1 MKTRSIRFKIMGTI
15 CIILALVFCI
25 LSFIVTKR
33 TKEIVV
39 ERENLE
45 ISNFA
50 YEYGVLVKDKLE
62 NAYNT
67 TKTLASSVEGL
78 ARNDEMVRTELNNI
92 QRSILEDDDTI
103 NAIWILGETN
113 AIDGRDIELAGK
125 EGELNSG
132 RYVTFF
138 AKDDSIVSKIDLDKT
153 MEPSPYFYD
162 MKNNRNSIA
171 RAPYIDNVDGRD
183 VFVTSLV
190 CPIEANNK
198 FIGVAG
204 IDMYLDSFQKF
215 VLDFVNQRTDV
226 SIKLL
231 SSDGQYIASSD
242 ESLFG
247 KSIETDSL
255 NKLKEHLKSNSIY
268 EDTIFSNF
276 FNENINRRIT
286 PITVGDIKTS
296 WILIIETP
304 VSNISSEV
312 TSINISIIGF
322 MILALLGI
330 LIAMFFVMRQII
342 NPLKITMS
350 HLKILASGD
359 FTSDIPAS
367 LTNRRDEFGELGS
380 AVGKMQSDIKH
391 TLSNIKNSFERVEK
405 STQEVADMTEISHD
419 ITSKITTSIQQIS
432 ASIVEQANDTETI
445 SEKSNDLGS
454 KIEDSSNIIAEIVD
468 ISSNTSELTQKGM
481 HIMKLLDEKTEE
493 SNNKTKEVNS
503 VIKETNK
510 YANNAEDIISLIDSV
525 AEQTN
530 LLALNASIEAARAGE
545 AGKGFAVVADEIRK
559 LSVETSSATN
569 EIKEIL
575 TNIQLKS
582 NKATTTMSDFEN
594 IIDAQN
600 ETIASTDKIFHQT
613 ANQLD
618 LFIQKI
624 NTAKNHTDKI
634 YIDKDDIIDAITT
647 VSAVTE
653 ETAASSEEISNA
665 AYEQSSHLEDIVNSM
680 SEMKSLIYEL
690 EKGLRKFKI

>member
-1 MKTRSIRFKIMGTI
+1 MKARSIRFKIMGTI
-15 CIILALVFCI
+15 CIILTLVFCI

-33 TKEIVV
+33 AKEIVV

-50 YEYGVLVKDKLE
+50 YEYSVLVKDKLE

-67 TKTLASSVEGL
+67 TKALASSVEGL
-78 ARNDEMVRTELNNI
+78 ARNDVLVRTELNNI
-92 QRSILEDDDTI
+92 QKSILEDDDAI

-113 AIDGRDIELAGK
+113 AIDGRDSELAGQ

-138 AKDDSIVSKIDLDKT
+138 AKDDGIVSKIELDKN

-162 MKNNRNSIA
+162 MKKNRDAIA
-171 RAPYIDNVDGRD
+171 RAPYLDNVNNRN

-190 CPIEANNK
+190 YPIETNGK

-204 IDMYLDSFQKF
+204 IDMYLDTFQ
-215 VLDFVNQRTDV
+215 DFVMKLVNEKSDV
-226 SIKLL
+226 NIKLL
-231 SSDGQYIASSD
+231 SYDGQYIASSD

-247 KSIETDSL
+247 TTLNDEKLELLKKIVKSEKD
-255 NKLKEHLKSNSIY
+255 Y
-268 EDTIFSNF
+268 EDTAFSDYF
-276 FNENINRRIT
+276 KEDVTRKIK
-286 PITVGDIKTS
+286 PILVGEIKTP
-296 WILIIETP
+296 WILVVETP
-304 VSNISSEV
+304 LSNISREIN
-312 TSINISIIGF
+312 SINTNLIIV
-322 MILALLGI
+322 MIFALIGMLAAL
-330 LIAMFFVMRQII
+330 FFTIKQITT
-342 NPLKITMS
+342 PLNATVS
-350 HLKILASGD
+350 HLKTIASGD
-359 FTSDIPAS
+359 FTNDIPAS

-380 AVGKMQSDIKH
+380 AVGKMQNDIKH

-405 STQEVADMTEISHD
+405 STQEVADMTEVSHD

-445 SEKSNDLGS
+445 SEKSNGLGS
-454 KIEDSSNIIAEIVD
+454 KIEDSSNIISEIVD

-503 VIKETNK
+503 VIKETNQ

-613 ANQLD
+613 AKQLE

-665 AYEQSSHLEDIVNSM
+665 AYKQSSHLEDIVNNM

-690 EKGLRKFKI
+690 EKDIKKFKI